1 MWTKRQWFWWQCSLG
16 ILITIGIGFRFF
28 HLDYKVVW
36 HDEVYTLIRAA
47 GYTRL
52 EIDLQ
57 IFQDHII
64 PVERLQVF
72 QHIKPGS
79 TVLDT
84 VRSLVLEDPQHP
96 PLYFVMARA
105 WMQAFGSSLWVSRLL
120 SVLLSL
126 LALPCIYGLSQEL
139 FHPPSAPLQSG
150 QATASNH
157 AVGNSISWLA
167 VALLALSPFEVLH
180 AQVTRQYSLLTVMT
194 IASGWLLLRA
204 LRTQTLWAWASWS
217 MANLLGLYTQP
228 FFGLVMIAQGVYI
241 GGLCL
246 LRPTLPHH
254 IPPCRYWVPYLLGAS
269 CVTLL
274 YAPWLWVMMTQS
286 TQLLATTQWTADRPD
301 MFHLFKLW
309 ILSFSCL
316 VLDLD
321 PGFNNPLTYLLRLP
335 VILLA
340 GWGMLAIVRQTRPTT
355 WLYVLTAVMVP
366 FGLLAVADGVTG
378 GQRSAVTRYLTAS
391 FPGVYLAIAYLIA
404 PRLLHLPWQG
414 LLAVLTGCSIASCGT
429 SALATSWWHQTPS
442 TYNAEIARRV
452 EQLPAALFASD
463 RGNDFTNTGDL
474 ISLSYHLPPTTPLLL
489 FKQPANPS
497 SSSNHKMLLLFRP
510 SAQLIATLDQV
521 GWQRSLTYPE
531 GELWLLTR

>member
-1 MWTKRQWFWWQCSLG
+1 MWTKQQQFWWQLSLV

-52 EIDLQ
+52 EIDQQ
-57 IFQDHII
+57 IFQDSII
-64 PVERLQVF
+64 PAETLQVF
-72 QHIKPGS
+72 QRIKPGS
-79 TVLDT
+79 TGLDT
-84 VRSLVLEDPQHP
+84 IRSLVLEDPQHP
-96 PLYFVMARA
+96 PLYFLMARA

-126 LALPCIYGLSQEL
+126 LALPCLYGLSREL
-139 FHPPSAPLQSG
+139 FHPPSAALQPV
-150 QATASNH
+150 QAAEH
-157 AVGNSISWLA
+157 PVGDSVSWLA

-180 AQVTRQYSLLTVMT
+180 AQVTRQYSLLTVVT
-194 IASGWLLLRA
+194 IASGWLLMRA
-204 LRTQTLWAWASWS
+204 LRTQTPWAWASWS
-217 MANLLGLYTQP
+217 LANLLGLYAQP

-246 LRPTLPHH
+246 LRPALPRRVSPYH
-254 IPPCRYWVPYLLGAS
+254 YWAPYLIGVS

-286 TQLLATTQWTADRPD
+286 TQLLATTQWAADRPGV
-301 MFHLFKLW
+301 FHLIKLW

-335 VILLA
+335 VLVLA

-355 WLYVLTAVMVP
+355 WLYVLTAVMIP
-366 FGLLAVADGVTG
+366 FGLLAVADVVTG

-404 PRLLHLPWQG
+404 PRLLHLPWRG

-429 SALATSWWHQTPS
+429 SALAASWWHQPPS
-442 TYNAEIARRV
+442 TFNAEIAHRV
-452 EQLPAALFASD
+452 EQSPSALFASD

-474 ISLSYHLPPTTPLLL
+474 ISLSYRLPPPTPLLL

-497 SSSNHKMLLLFRP
+497 SLSSHRMLLLFRP

-531 GELWLLTR
+531 GQLWLLTR